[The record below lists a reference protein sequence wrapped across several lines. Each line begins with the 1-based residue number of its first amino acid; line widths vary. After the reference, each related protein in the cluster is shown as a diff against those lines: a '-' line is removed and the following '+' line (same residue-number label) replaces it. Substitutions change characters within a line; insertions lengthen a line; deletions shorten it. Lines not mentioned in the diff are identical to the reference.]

1 MSEGLFFDFDAFAP
15 SDDDK
20 ATLPPTCTF
29 KMGGKQWT
37 VRNKDLVPFDAMYAI
52 TAATDLGAP
61 LAIGPFFAGVLEP
74 GEVQDFMQT
83 LASPNVT
90 LPMATEAAKFVLSA
104 LHGRPTKPS
113 ASSPAGRKPTG
124 RKSAG
129 GSSSQATAKRASAS

>member
-1 MSEGLFFDFDAFAP
+1 MPEIPFFDFDDLAP
-15 SDDDK
+15 DDK
-20 ATLPPTCTF
+20 ELPPTCSF
-29 KMGGKQWT
+29 KLGGRQWT

-61 LAIGPFFAGVLEP
+61 LAIGPFFAGVLQP
-74 GEVQDFMQT
+74 GEVEEFMKV

-113 ASSPAGRKPTG
+113 ANSPAGRKPTG